1 MFRPSPMEPSN
12 TKQSSPNYYP
22 HVPYKKMFEPSPM
35 EPSNTRRNIDED
47 LFLNVFEHFLIF
59 NNNYNRIDKIK
70 VLIKFNNEIKDDIN
84 MTSYYYNYYK
94 KVYENFKNS
103 IKEVQQTDEGEKKE
117 KYKEIFFQY
126 LNNCNEIS
134 KKLNNKND
142 IEFKNKINN
151 HILFISHIY
160 YDYLNKEPSVQ
171 GGKKSSEYIDY
182 KFQNKIYRRKIR
194 YEGKKK
200 YIILNKQ
207 KVFIK
212 NKK

>member
-1 MFRPSPMEPSN
+1 MTSSYKRMFRPSPMEPSN
-12 TKQSSPNYYP
+12 I
-22 HVPYKKMFEPSPM
+22 
-35 EPSNTRRNIDED
+35 RRNIDED

-59 NNNYNRIDKIK
+59 DNNYNRIDKIK
-70 VLIKFNNEIKDDIN
+70 VLIKFNNEIKYDRN
-84 MTSYYYNYYK
+84 MKSYYNYYK
-94 KVYENFKNS
+94 QVYENFKNS
-103 IKEVQQTDEGEKKE
+103 IKKVQQYYFEKDEQTDEGEEKE

-126 LNNCNEIS
+126 LENCKEIS
-134 KKLNNKND
+134 EKLDDIND
-142 IEFKNKINN
+142 IEFKNKIND
-151 HILFISHIY
+151 HIQSISFIY
-160 YDYLNKEPSVQ
+160 YEYLNKEPSVQ

>member
-12 TKQSSPNYYP
+12 I
-22 HVPYKKMFEPSPM
+22 
-35 EPSNTRRNIDED
+35 RRNIDED

-59 NNNYNRIDKIK
+59 DNNYNRIDKIK
-70 VLIKFNNEIKDDIN
+70 VLIKFNNEIKYDRN
-84 MTSYYYNYYK
+84 MKSYYNYYK
-94 KVYENFKNS
+94 QVYENFKNS
-103 IKEVQQTDEGEKKE
+103 IKKVQQYYFEKDEQTDEGEEKE

-126 LNNCNEIS
+126 LENCKEIS
-134 KKLNNKND
+134 EKLDDIND
-142 IEFKNKINN
+142 IEFKNKIND
-151 HILFISHIY
+151 HIQSISFIY
-160 YDYLNKEPSVQ
+160 YEYLNKEPSVQ

>member
-1 MFRPSPMEPSN
+1 MSR
-12 TKQSSPNYYP
+12 
-22 HVPYKKMFEPSPM
+22 PSPM

-59 NNNYNRIDKIK
+59 DNNYNRIDKIK
-70 VLIKFNNEIKDDIN
+70 VLIKFNNEIKYDRN
-84 MTSYYYNYYK
+84 MKSYYNYYK
-94 KVYENFKNS
+94 QVYENFKNS
-103 IKEVQQTDEGEKKE
+103 IKEVQQYYFEKDEQTDEGEEKE

-126 LNNCNEIS
+126 LENCKEIS
-134 KKLNNKND
+134 EKLDDIND
-142 IEFKNKINN
+142 IEFKNKIND
-151 HILFISHIY
+151 HIQSISFIY
-160 YDYLNKEPSVQ
+160 YEYLNKEPSVQ